1 MWICVVFLNNHIS
14 NDTNYTANKTLLLLL
29 ILWTI
34 AQLLKKKTTIKNVVA
49 KQLSKGT
56 DLRSKEFLSSRCI
69 ALLLLVVLF
78 LVCFIHCSPN
88 LTWKH
93 CYWICSVDS
102 FSCSIPVIQVMLKA
116 KLCRCLWAN
125 YRFQWQIC
133 FVFVRN
139 DSASEMVVGCLGFL
153 CLVGFFFCGDFFLN
167 ETVSSRPLPL
177 QLCSRPVCERLYK
190 MSTKWC
196 VGCGVFSFL
205 KDFVVIN
212 CITAHAECLLNLKPC
227 VMICAWMLAL
237 RGWLL
242 LLQLPLDLL
251 VGTWFEF
258 LNPYKDHISL

>member
-1 MWICVVFLNNHIS
+1 
-14 NDTNYTANKTLLLLL
+14 
-29 ILWTI
+29 
-34 AQLLKKKTTIKNVVA
+34 
-49 KQLSKGT
+49 
-56 DLRSKEFLSSRCI
+56 
-69 ALLLLVVLF
+69 
-78 LVCFIHCSPN
+78 
-88 LTWKH
+88 
-93 CYWICSVDS
+93 
-102 FSCSIPVIQVMLKA
+102 
-116 KLCRCLWAN
+116 
-125 YRFQWQIC
+125 
-133 FVFVRN
+133 
-139 DSASEMVVGCLGFL
+139 
-153 CLVGFFFCGDFFLN
+153 
-167 ETVSSRPLPL
+167 
-177 QLCSRPVCERLYK
+177 

>member
-1 MWICVVFLNNHIS
+1 MDHCS
-14 NDTNYTANKTLLLLL
+14 
-29 ILWTI
+29 I
-34 AQLLKKKTTIKNVVA
+34 AEKKSTIKNVVA

-153 CLVGFFFCGDFFLN
+153 CLVGFFFVGIFFLMRQFPQVPYHFSYVLVLYVRGC
-167 ETVSSRPLPL
+167 TKCL
-177 QLCSRPVCERLYK
+177 QN
-190 MSTKWC
+190 
-196 VGCGVFSFL
+196 GV
-205 KDFVVIN
+205 
-212 CITAHAECLLNLKPC
+212 
-227 VMICAWMLAL
+227 
-237 RGWLL
+237 
-242 LLQLPLDLL
+242 
-251 VGTWFEF
+251 
-258 LNPYKDHISL
+258 